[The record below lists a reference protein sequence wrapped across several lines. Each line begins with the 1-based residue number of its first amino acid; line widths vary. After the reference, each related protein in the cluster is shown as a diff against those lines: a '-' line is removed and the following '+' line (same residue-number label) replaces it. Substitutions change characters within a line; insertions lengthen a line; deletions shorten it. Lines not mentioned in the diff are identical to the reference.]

1 MTSLCQDCG
10 RNEYGC
16 DCVAFKTSLSWPTVY
31 GGEIEDTDL
40 VRLRMNKP
48 AITLLIVALE
58 ELRHQRTVRGS
69 KEGGVL
75 IRECDDV
82 LSALSL
88 NVMLMAR
95 FVPEGE

>member
-1 MTSLCQDCG
+1 MISLCQDCG

-16 DCVAFKTSLSWPTVY
+16 DCIEFKTSLTWPTIYY
-31 GGEIEDTDL
+31 GAIEDVDL
-40 VRLRMNKP
+40 VQLRMNKP

-82 LSALSL
+82 IASLSL
-88 NVMLMAR
+88 NLALMAR

>member
-1 MTSLCQDCG
+1 
-10 RNEYGC
+10 
-16 DCVAFKTSLSWPTVY
+16 
-31 GGEIEDTDL
+31 
-40 VRLRMNKP
+40 MNKP
-48 AITLLIVALE
+48 AIRLLIVALE

-88 NVMLMAR
+88 NVMLMAQ